1 MYHHLSSTIM
11 KRVVTSS
18 SGEHHLRIAGFKFK
32 RVCAFVTIILVN
44 NFVVYVSLGCNE
56 ILVCVHKWSS

>member
-11 KRVVTSS
+11 KRLVTSS
-18 SGEHHLRIAGFKFK
+18 SGEHHLRMAGFKFK
-32 RVCAFVTIILVN
+32 CVRVFVTIKLVN

-56 ILVCVHKWSS
+56 IFGPGT